1 MFIKRKGGGVH
12 DENKIDDIVN
22 KTLQQEEKDE
32 EKEEQGE
39 KNYLRKNVNL
49 SKCGYTSDCEAY
61 NCRRKKMKQR
71 FITKIEIYYKTE
83 LQKNITAGYHG
94 KTGEIAFE

>member
-1 MFIKRKGGGVH
+1 MCQSCRTAQKAQEEIPTHRRGLGLQALWKKIRTFIKRKGGGVH

-39 KNYLRKNVNL
+39 KKL
-49 SKCGYTSDCEAY
+49 
-61 NCRRKKMKQR
+61 
-71 FITKIEIYYKTE
+71 
-83 LQKNITAGYHG
+83 
-94 KTGEIAFE
+94 FEEEC